1 MDRRKP
7 TVQLLGRYQP
17 WHDGHTELFKRA
29 HAKTGQVV
37 ILIRDTGERFH
48 DRDVMINKLKV
59 AGFSMW
65 VDYEIIDVP
74 NIINITYGR
83 DVGYTFSEERFD
95 EEIEK
100 ISATEIRDDMDSKDK
115 SYKN

>member
-17 WHDGHTELFKRA
+17 WHEGHTELFRRA
-29 HAKTGQVV
+29 HAKTGQVA
-37 ILIRDTGERFH
+37 ILIRDTGEGYH

-65 VDYEIIDVP
+65 ADYEIIDVP

-83 DVGYTFSEERFD
+83 DVGYTFREERFD

-100 ISATEIRDDMDSKDK
+100 ISGTEIRYDLDSKDK
-115 SYKN
+115 SYKT

>member
-7 TVQLLGRYQP
+7 TVQLLGRFQP
-17 WHDGHTELFKRA
+17 WHDGHTELFRRA

-37 ILIRDTGERFH
+37 ILIRDTGEGYH
-48 DRDVMINKLKV
+48 NRDHMINKLKV

-83 DVGYTFSEERFD
+83 DVGYTFSDERLD

-100 ISATEIRDDMDSKDK
+100 ISGTEIRNELSN
-115 SYKN
+115 SVKNNKT

>member
-7 TVQLLGRYQP
+7 TVQMLGRYQH

-37 ILIRDTGERFH
+37 ILVRDTGEGFH
-48 DRDVMINKLKV
+48 NRDHMIGKLKV

-65 VDYEIIDVP
+65 EDYEIIDVP
-74 NIINITYGR
+74 NIVDITYGR
-83 DVGYTFSEERFD
+83 DVGYTFSEERLD
-95 EEIEK
+95 PKSER
-100 ISATEIRDDMDSKDK
+100 ISATRLRKVFDQ
-115 SYKN
+115 